1 MTVINRKLLEQ
12 RTVKLA
18 ISNDTVRE
26 TVGYENAKRIGIL
39 FSQNDRPKYEAVRN
53 LAKQLKKD
61 GKKVDVLCY
70 LGKNGENF
78 DFLYNYITSKDVSL
92 WGKMH
97 SGAAI
102 TFAQQPFDY
111 LFYLDTKGNIYLQNI
126 LAMSKAKCRIGVH
139 TKEQEIDKF
148 LELMLSTSDNQLY
161 SEVIDQIFFY
171 TKKLGCNGN

>member
-12 RTVKLA
+12 RTIKLA
-18 ISNDTVRE
+18 VENETVRE
-26 TVGYENAKRIGIL
+26 TVGYEQAERVGIL
-39 FSQNDRPKYEAVRN
+39 FSQSDRPKYEAVRR

-70 LGKNGENF
+70 LGKGGENF
-78 DFLYNYITSKDVSL
+78 DFLYNYITRKDVSL

-111 LFYLDTKGNIYLQNI
+111 LFYLDIKSNIYLQNI

-139 TKEQEIDKF
+139 LKEPEVDKF
-148 LELMLSTSDNQLY
+148 LELMLSIKDNQVY
-161 SEVIDQIFFY
+161 SEIVDQIFYY

>member
-12 RTVKLA
+12 RTIKLA
-18 ISNDTVRE
+18 VENNTVRE
-26 TVGYENAKRIGIL
+26 TVDYKQAKRIGIL
-39 FSQNDRPKYEAVRN
+39 FSQLDRPKYEAVRN

-61 GKKVDVLCY
+61 GKNVDVLCY

-78 DFLYNYITSKDVSL
+78 DFLYNYITSKDVSIL
-92 WGKMH
+92 GKMH

-111 LFYLDTKGNIYLQNI
+111 LFYLDVKRNIYLQNI

-139 TKEQEIDKF
+139 VKDPEVDKF
-148 LELMLSTSDNQLY
+148 LELMLSFKENQVY
-161 SEVIDQIFFY
+161 SEVVDQIFYY